1 LQSTPRVGDGSA
13 FFVGIME
20 HQTKRVPTAWWH
32 GLMYA
37 TSIILIIAAV
47 PATVF
52 FSFLLPLADR
62 STALI
67 FAARTIPAE
76 LIIAVALFFV
86 AQWITKRS
94 KS

>member
-1 LQSTPRVGDGSA
+1 
-13 FFVGIME
+13 ME
-20 HQTKRVPTAWWH
+20 HQTKRGPTAWWH

-37 TSIILIIAAV
+37 TGFILITAAV

-52 FSFLLPLADR
+52 FSFLLSRADR

-76 LIIAVALFFV
+76 FFIAVALFLV
-86 AQWITKRS
+86 AEWLTKRS
-94 KS
+94 KR